1 MEKIFALFAIFAL
14 LATLSFAIGYG
25 VSTFSA
31 HGEEIGGWLLILSA
45 FFTLYL
51 FFDYL
56 VRGDDGADR

>member
-31 HGEEIGGWLLILSA
+31 HGNEITGWLLILSA
-45 FFTLYL
+45 FFVLYL

-56 VRGDDGADR
+56 IRGDDGADR